1 MNKDEIL
8 SEIKE
13 ALFPIL
19 VRDQMLLLT
28 PSFLNDLFREELEKL
43 SLDNISAVGS
53 NYVLD
58 KRAFNTL
65 DYCNVKT
72 MGDLYESTL
81 IENLRFKGC
90 GRKTA
95 YKIEGF
101 KNFFRDSC
109 GRPDRPWDKDE
120 NWESI
125 SGEPYVTLDTRDY
138 VSKYLYDEL
147 VSIADQQSGL
157 IEALKNHQE
166 LLEKTL
172 EEQGKK
178 NKKLMDRY
186 SLFEKFLGE
195 KENQK

>member
-1 MNKDEIL
+1 MDKDEIL

-13 ALFPIL
+13 ALFPML
-19 VRDQMLLLT
+19 VRHQMLLLT

-43 SLDNISAVGS
+43 SL
-53 NYVLD
+53 LD

-109 GRPDRPWDKDE
+109 GRPDTPWDKDE

-138 VSKYLYDEL
+138 EWRDQEGSVSKYLYDEL
-147 VSIADQQSGL
+147 VRIADQQAGV